1 MKITGKVVQ
10 VLPTQ
15 TGTSA
20 NGKEWKKS
28 GVVLNYKDGDYE
40 KTVMCTVMGDKV
52 DALQSITPGTE
63 IEVSVNA
70 ESREYNGKWYTDLRA
85 WKWDVVGQAATA
97 QASSEP
103 NDLPF

>member
-1 MKITGKVVQ
+1 MKIQGKVVQ

-15 TGTSA
+15 TGTSS

-28 GVVLNYKDGDYE
+28 GVVMNYKDGDYE

-52 DALQSITPGTE
+52 DALQSLTPGTE

-85 WKWDVVGQAATA
+85 WKWDVVGQAAPA
-97 QASSEP
+97 QASTT
-103 NDLPF
+103 NDPLPF